1 MLQILSDG
9 DDRIT
14 TGGKNQNE
22 KKLLELPTKPKLWNP
37 RVVCGTKPELQITT
51 DESPFLR
58 KTWLSLYPGDVFWVF
73 FIFLFC
79 FCDSLLA
86 NSLHMKQRVFD
97 DRDIFS
103 RFSSRI
109 FIWDWVEKIYFSFE
123 WFSRCFGYGTFFLK
137 SYYILLLD
145 LKIVKFAWSCH
156 RSAKFNH
163 DNAYF
168 RGHFPK
174 ILRNVKMHDIRSD
187 SLDLLRRMFES
198 EYPVLSVVIIPPSA
212 CLHWSVVS
220 LILC

>member
-1 MLQILSDG
+1 MTFSLS
-9 DDRIT
+9 
-14 TGGKNQNE
+14 
-22 KKLLELPTKPKLWNP
+22 WW
-37 RVVCGTKPELQITT
+37 RVL
-51 DESPFLR
+51 SFLH
-58 KTWLSLYPGDVFWVF
+58 
-73 FIFLFC
+73 FLFC

-109 FIWDWVEKIYFSFE
+109 YIWDWVEKISFSFE

-137 SYYILLLD
+137 SYYNLLLD

-168 RGHFPK
+168 RRHFPK